1 MNLWNFNKLEKDDS
15 KNNNFGKLVSNFIKE
30 LSNTLENNNV
40 NKFKQEIEEIRNEH
54 KMKNNIQE
62 LEEGKV
68 YVITDINNEK
78 VEVLDIKD
86 GYNFDVYISINKE
99 TLENLHEKGINNKI
113 YNMDKLDFLKLELG
127 NKIIMSDGKCN
138 IYNGEIDVKNDEA
151 FEILEN
157 LYFNL
162 KHEEGRDYI
171 ITQIKD
177 GKIYMQD
184 TQENGYYEL
193 YKEIYPDFE
202 IGDVITKKEG
212 KYLKK

>member
-40 NKFKQEIEEIRNEH
+40 NEFKQEIEEIRNEH
-54 KMKNNIQE
+54 KMNNNIQE

-193 YKEIYPDFE
+193 YKEIYPNFE

>member
-40 NKFKQEIEEIRNEH
+40 NEFKQEIEEIRNEH
-54 KMKNNIQE
+54 KMNNNIQE

-86 GYNFDVYISINKE
+86 GYNFDVYISMNKE

>member
-1 MNLWNFNKLEKDDS
+1 MN
-15 KNNNFGKLVSNFIKE
+15 
-30 LSNTLENNNV
+30 
-40 NKFKQEIEEIRNEH
+40 
-54 KMKNNIQE
+54 NNIQE

>member
-40 NKFKQEIEEIRNEH
+40 NEFKQEIEEIRNEH
-54 KMKNNIQE
+54 KMNNNIQE

>member
-54 KMKNNIQE
+54 KMNNNIQE

>member
-40 NKFKQEIEEIRNEH
+40 NEFKQEIEEIRNEH
-54 KMKNNIQE
+54 KMNNNIQE

-138 IYNGEIDVKNDEA
+138 IYNGEIDVKYDEA

>member
-1 MNLWNFNKLEKDDS
+1 M
-15 KNNNFGKLVSNFIKE
+15 
-30 LSNTLENNNV
+30 
-40 NKFKQEIEEIRNEH
+40 
-54 KMKNNIQE
+54 
-62 LEEGKV
+62 
-68 YVITDINNEK
+68 
-78 VEVLDIKD
+78 
-86 GYNFDVYISINKE
+86 
-99 TLENLHEKGINNKI
+99 
-113 YNMDKLDFLKLELG
+113 ELG

-193 YKEIYPDFE
+193 YKEIYPNFE

>member
-54 KMKNNIQE
+54 KMNNNIQE

-78 VEVLDIKD
+78 VEVLVIKD

>member
-40 NKFKQEIEEIRNEH
+40 NSFKQEIEEIRNEH
-54 KMKNNIQE
+54 KMNNNIQE